1 MVMNA
6 MENTSVTLA
15 EAKAR
20 LSELT
25 ARAAAGEDVVI
36 TKRGRPVGR
45 LSRFTPAKQAVDIT
59 RLQELTAE
67 LPKPSAADGDAVS
80 LLREDARY

>member
-1 MVMNA
+1 MNS
-6 MENTSVTLA
+6 TSVTLA

-25 ARAAAGEDVVI
+25 ERAAAGEEVVI

-45 LSRFTPAKQAVDIT
+45 LSRVVESKRAVDVE
-59 RLQELTAE
+59 RLRRLT
-67 LPKPSAADGDAVS
+67 SSMVSCADDRGDAMRR
-80 LLREDARY
+80 LRDESRY

>member
-1 MVMNA
+1 
-6 MENTSVTLA
+6 MEVTSVTLA

-25 ARAAAGEDVVI
+25 ERAAAGEELVI

-45 LSRFTPAKQAVDIT
+45 LSRFVPSKRVVDVARLRQLTDCIAGST
-59 RLQELTAE
+59 R
-67 LPKPSAADGDAVS
+67 DGDEVMRR
-80 LLREDARY
+80 LRDESRY